1 MVFWQPMFRTEV
13 ASAVLTSERQERF
26 LSTLL
31 AYHRIEFTSIHFFE
45 RGAYD
50 VYMFL
55 FSWKAALFVL
65 SDFHFR

>member
-1 MVFWQPMFRTEV
+1 VVFWQPMFRTEV
-13 ASAVLTSERQERF
+13 APAVLTSERQERF

-31 AYHRIEFTSIHFFE
+31 AHHCIVFTSICFFE

-65 SDFHFR
+65 SGFHF